1 MSLNWNDNDIC
12 LDLYVD
18 VIILRTFGAGGTR
31 SKAVQFDGRAHCCDF
46 FFQFFHLVFHFSN
59 VVARC
64 LASQRH
70 CFVGTGFSGHNQLRC
85 YGWVAVNYRG
95 SGRCIAIWLYRQ
107 LEFSI
112 SRFSFLIRRTNNNDI
127 HDKFG
132 RLRVAEIH
140 FHSDTGMSP
149 ACWRILVRNSR
160 YPRHIHRY
168 LSLGHSFLTCNLY
181 SFLF

>member
-64 LASQRH
+64 LAS
-70 CFVGTGFSGHNQLRC
+70 
-85 YGWVAVNYRG
+85 
-95 SGRCIAIWLYRQ
+95 
-107 LEFSI
+107 
-112 SRFSFLIRRTNNNDI
+112 
-127 HDKFG
+127 
-132 RLRVAEIH
+132 
-140 FHSDTGMSP
+140 
-149 ACWRILVRNSR
+149 
-160 YPRHIHRY
+160 
-168 LSLGHSFLTCNLY
+168 
-181 SFLF
+181 